1 MSMNFRSRVQPGPD
15 ISRAESLLFVFRGGE
30 LLVGRGSVDGAVVVP
45 GANQLPLSVLQPRSE
60 NYLGDLDGRGCFVIE
75 VDGAFD
81 PPANWSFQGLRS
93 VYGLL
98 DDTLF
103 AIAGRAVQIADWDR
117 NHRFCGRCGAPTE
130 PLANERARHC
140 VDCGLSNFP
149 RLSPAVIVL
158 VERDGRALLARGHSF
173 QTNFYSCIAGFVE
186 PGESLE
192 NAVRREVEEETG
204 ILVKDIAYFSSQP
217 WPFPNSLMIGF
228 TARYE
233 SGEIE
238 IDESEIVDAGWF
250 SPESMPNLPG
260 RISIARQLIDHF
272 LSRHGVTID

>member
-1 MSMNFRSRVQPGPD
+1 LCRLRTFQFPEALPRRHRPGRTRRSR
-15 ISRAESLLFVFRGGE
+15 
-30 LLVGRGSVDGAVVVP
+30 
-45 GANQLPLSVLQPRSE
+45 
-60 NYLGDLDGRGCFVIE
+60 
-75 VDGAFD
+75 
-81 PPANWSFQGLRS
+81 
-93 VYGLL
+93 
-98 DDTLF
+98 
-103 AIAGRAVQIADWDR
+103 IAR
-117 NHRFCGRCGAPTE
+117 
-130 PLANERARHC
+130 
-140 VDCGLSNFP
+140 
-149 RLSPAVIVL
+149 
-158 VERDGRALLARGHSF
+158 RGHSF